1 MVSVHLH
8 ESWVAYGGSMK
19 KQNNVDDNFLSVW
32 SILVKFAIFFLPQRH
47 ANSNIGDGRQRSF
60 IFGYTLGDFSRE
72 WSCFL
77 MSFAANYE
85 ANSWTFRCVVLSRK
99 DAGFTSLKGNSKQK
113 LSFYKETYAN
123 SAILYWLLKGF
134 SHSSI
139 VLTLYILLSWFQNK
153 SDVSLWHWIGLLYWP
168 VWYMLL
174 YGVIIYA
181 VSDKLY
187 RQLFWD
193 IFLVKC

>member
-19 KQNNVDDNFLSVW
+19 KQNNVDDNLLSVW

-47 ANSNIGDGRQRSF
+47 ANSNIGDGRRRSF

-77 MSFAANYE
+77 MSSAANYE

-113 LSFYKETYAN
+113 SSFYKETYAN

-153 SDVSLWHWIGLLYWP
+153 CVIVTLDRSFILASLIY
-168 VWYMLL
+168 V
-174 YGVIIYA
+174 VIWSNHICG
-181 VSDKLY
+181 
-187 RQLFWD
+187 QW
-193 IFLVKC
+193 